1 MASIEFLSLETVRDG
16 HAIKCANEKKKGDTD
31 HNVACHTHSPKAG
44 QGMNVSMM
52 DSYNLSW
59 KLAHSILGLTPQATG
74 SSVDSVL
81 ETFELERVDTARQLI
96 EFDAKF
102 SHMFSGKMGAG
113 DADTAGLTHGEFLK
127 VFRDGS
133 GFTSGCGLEYK
144 PSKLVRTAD
153 GSGNLVTSEGDP
165 LYGALTTGR
174 RVLNVELKRYAD
186 NTTRQLQDGKH
197 DLLHIVSD

>member
-1 MASIEFLSLETVRDG
+1 
-16 HAIKCANEKKKGDTD
+16 
-31 HNVACHTHSPKAG
+31 
-44 QGMNVSMM
+44 M

-59 KLAHSILGLTPQATG
+59 KLAHSILGLTPQAID
-74 SSVDSVL
+74 SSADPIL
-81 ETFELERVDTARQLI
+81 QTFELERVDTARQLI

-113 DADTAGLTHGEFLK
+113 DADTAGLTHDEFLK

-144 PSKLVRTAD
+144 PSKLVRAAD
-153 GSGNLVTSEGDP
+153 GSENLTTSGGDP

-186 NTTRQLQDGKH
+186 NTTRQLQDGKQ
-197 DLLHIVSD
+197 DFPYVMSDYMS

>member
-1 MASIEFLSLETVRDG
+1 
-16 HAIKCANEKKKGDTD
+16 
-31 HNVACHTHSPKAG
+31 
-44 QGMNVSMM
+44 M

-59 KLAHSILGLTPQATG
+59 KLAHSILGLTPQAID
-74 SSVDSVL
+74 SSVDPIL
-81 ETFELERVDTARQLI
+81 QTFELERVDTARQLI

-113 DADTAGLTHGEFLK
+113 DEDTAGLTHDEFLK

-144 PSKLVRTAD
+144 PSKLVRAAD
-153 GSGNLVTSEGDP
+153 GSENLMTSRGDP

-186 NTTRQLQDGKH
+186 YTTRQLQDGKQGF
-197 DLLHIVSD
+197 LYVMSVYMS